1 MSFGFDEKFLRV
13 AKLISV
19 PGLALMQNSH
29 VVVIGMGGVGSWA
42 AEALCRTGVG
52 QLTLIDFDVV
62 SVTNFNR
69 QLPAV
74 DTFMG
79 EPKTASVAA
88 RLRSINPNCT
98 IIEKQVLVN
107 AETIPEILASRPD
120 FVIDAIDQLG
130 NKCALLHYC
139 VENNIRVVASTGAG
153 GKIDPTKIRTG
164 DLADSQVD
172 NLARHVRAMLRRR
185 HNFPRKGAF
194 GIPAVYSTEA
204 VKRPLPIGES
214 AEDVKHKAAI
224 AKDGATKSL
233 KSDQNNVVMG
243 TATFVTSSFGM
254 ACASVVVRSLL
265 DSAGIH
271 IAN

>member
-19 PGLALMQNSH
+19 PGLALLQQSH
-29 VVVIGMGGVGSWA
+29 VMVIGMGGVGSWA

-52 QLTLIDFDVV
+52 KLTLIDFDVV
-62 SVTNFNR
+62 SATNFNR
-69 QLPAV
+69 QLSAIE
-74 DTFMG
+74 TFIG
-79 EPKTASVAA
+79 QAKTASVGA
-88 RLRSINPNCT
+88 RLHLINDRCE
-98 IIEKQVLVN
+98 IVEQKVLVN
-107 AETIPEILASRPD
+107 LETIPEILASRPD

-130 NKCALLHYC
+130 NKCALLNYC
-139 VENNIRVVASTGAG
+139 VSQNIRVVSSTGAG

-185 HNFPRKGAF
+185 HGFPRSGAF

-214 AEDVKHKAAI
+214 HEDLTHKASV
-224 AKDGATKSL
+224 AKDGAAKSL

-243 TATFVTSSFGM
+243 TATFVTASFGM
-254 ACASVVVRSLL
+254 ACASVVVRSMLEG
-265 DSAGIH
+265 SGIH